1 MNEHIIRDRAILNLD
16 YSRDN
21 LTEEGIKSLNE
32 YANKSNTRHIFEAIG
47 LFMLAAVPYVLF
59 PVYIEEHMKVIMLP
73 IVIFGTFVYIVLF
86 IFKML
91 WLIDRRIWYSKFLY
105 KYLIDKNKVDTT
117 LREMTDEEARRYYRN
132 IQIVK
137 VALLILFAI
146 MVIMYK
152 VVFDYGL
159 RI

>member
-1 MNEHIIRDRAILNLD
+1 MNEHIIRNRAILNLD

-32 YANKSNTRHIFEAIG
+32 YANKSNTRHIIEAIG
-47 LFMLAAVPYVLF
+47 LFILAAVPYVLF
-59 PVYIEEHMKVIMLP
+59 PVFIEENMRAIMLP
-73 IVIFGTFVYIVLF
+73 VVIFGTFVYIVLF
-86 IFKML
+86 IFKMM
-91 WLIDRRIWYSKFLY
+91 WLVDKRTWYSKFLY
-105 KYLIDKNKVDTT
+105 KYLIDKNKVDST
-117 LREMTDEEARRYYRN
+117 LREMTDEEARRYCRN

-159 RI
+159 RV

>member
-1 MNEHIIRDRAILNLD
+1 MNEHIIRKRAILNLD

-32 YANKSNTRHIFEAIG
+32 YANKSNKRHLIEAIG
-47 LFMLAAVPYVLF
+47 LFILAIVPYVLF
-59 PVYIEEHMKVIMLP
+59 PVYIEENMKTIMLP
-73 IVIFGTFVYIVLF
+73 IVIFGFFVFIGIF

-91 WLIDRRIWYSKFLY
+91 WLVDRRTWYAKFLY
-105 KYLIDKNKVDTT
+105 NHLIDKNKVDTT

-137 VALLILFAI
+137 IALLILFAI

-159 RI
+159 RV